1 MFLGPFLSPGFR
13 QILPVHYKVHF
24 FFFQKSFFLEVGSV
38 HFFLADVVKPVDFDL
53 RGLPD
58 RVGV

>member
-1 MFLGPFLSPGFR
+1 MFLGPFLSPGFSKFF
-13 QILPVHYKVHF
+13 QFTTKF
-24 FFFQKSFFLEVGSV
+24 TSFFFQKSFFLEVGSV